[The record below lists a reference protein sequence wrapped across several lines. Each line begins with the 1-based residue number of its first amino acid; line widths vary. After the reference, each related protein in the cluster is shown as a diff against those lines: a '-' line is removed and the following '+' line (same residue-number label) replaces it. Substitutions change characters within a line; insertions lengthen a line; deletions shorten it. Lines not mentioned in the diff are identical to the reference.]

1 MPVSTPADK
10 RFRRAHVSPA
20 RRRGWLRFSWGR
32 AAAAVVAAVLVLY
45 AVSRGVLM
53 MLSVEALSVRHVAVS
68 GNVRLST
75 GEVVAL
81 LDGLH
86 GASMVSVDLEGW
98 RQKLRASPWVAD
110 ATLRRVLPGTVDVLV
125 SERVPL
131 AIGRI
136 GTHLYL
142 IDEGGDVI
150 DEYGPN
156 YQDFD
161 LPIIDGLAAAARSA
175 GLVDGERSA
184 LASRL
189 LAALQTRPDLAR
201 RVSQIDVSDA
211 RDAAV
216 IFEGDTTLIRLGH
229 ERFVERLQSYVDI
242 ERTLHERVPDID
254 YVDLRFDER
263 VYVRP
268 QGGAKT
274 VRVAGGR

>member
-20 RRRGWLRFSWGR
+20 RRRSWLRFSWRRAGI
-32 AAAAVVAAVLVLY
+32 AAAAALLLAIVARQGLTL
-45 AVSRGVLM
+45 
-53 MLSVEALSVRHVAVS
+53 MLSAESLSVRHIAVS
-68 GNVRLST
+68 GNVRLSS
-75 GEVVAL
+75 GEVLAL

-86 GASMVSVDLEGW
+86 GTSMVSVDLEGW
-98 RQKLRASPWVAD
+98 REKLLASPWVSE

-131 AIGRI
+131 GIGRI
-136 GTHLYL
+136 GTTLFL
-142 IDEGGDVI
+142 IDEAGDVI

-161 LPIIDGLAAAARSA
+161 LPIIDGLAAAPRG
-175 GLVDGERSA
+175 GLVDPERSA
-184 LASRL
+184 LAARL

-216 IFEGDTTLIRLGH
+216 IFEGDTTLIRLGDQ
-229 ERFVERLQSYVDI
+229 RFVERLQSYVDI
-242 ERTLHERVPDID
+242 ERTLRDRVPDID

-268 QGGAKT
+268 QGSARAVK
-274 VRVAGGR
+274 VSGGD